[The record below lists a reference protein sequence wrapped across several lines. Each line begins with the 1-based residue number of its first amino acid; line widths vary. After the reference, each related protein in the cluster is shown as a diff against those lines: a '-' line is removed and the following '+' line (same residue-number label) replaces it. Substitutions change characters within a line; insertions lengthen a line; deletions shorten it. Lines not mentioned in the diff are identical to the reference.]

1 VTRPPSRRRRR
12 ETVGAI
18 AVPGTS
24 APAQRPE
31 EPVTSNK
38 GHRLTQLDGLR
49 GIAVVAVIL
58 FHTSNFPGGFLGVD
72 LFFVLSGYVIT
83 GGLLRE
89 VSRHGGVRLL
99 PFWGRRARRLMPAFL
114 ATLALVLVVTT
125 IVGSASVRLF
135 ALDDTPWALAQVV
148 NWHFI
153 ADKIGYGHATDVHVF
168 AHLWSISLEWQFY
181 LAWPIVVALVAVRRN
196 GERLLAIVAGVLA
209 VVSALLM
216 MHWGVLDA
224 TRAYEGTDT
233 RAFALLLGA
242 VAAARPIP
250 RLVAGLDRRSA
261 SVAAIVLITGLGFLW
276 ANAAGTDAPWL
287 YRGGLLVHALLAA
300 ALIAVLAA
308 WPRTLVSSILGS
320 LVPRRLGEWSYSIYL
335 VHWPIIVLLP
345 ELGSGQPPW
354 LRTTAVLALSISVG
368 ALSTVLV
375 ENPIRAGLPW
385 TRGRVGTIVL
395 LAALLAVVLLW
406 LALPRPELGAGTVDV
421 NLL

>member
-1 VTRPPSRRRRR
+1 VT
-12 ETVGAI
+12 
-18 AVPGTS
+18 VPDG
-24 APAQRPE
+24 R
-31 EPVTSNK
+31 
-38 GHRLTQLDGLR
+38 RLTQLDGLR
-49 GIAVVAVIL
+49 GVAVVAVIL
-58 FHTSNFPGGFLGVD
+58 FHTSDFPGGFLGVD

-83 GGLLRE
+83 AGLLRE
-89 VSRHGGVRLL
+89 VQRRGGVRLL

-114 ATLALVLVVTT
+114 TIVAITLVATT
-125 IVGSASVRLF
+125 IVGNANVRRF

-181 LAWPIVVALVAVRRN
+181 LVWPMIVTLVATRRN
-196 GERLLAIVAGVLA
+196 GERLLAIVAAILSVA
-209 VVSALLM
+209 SVALM
-216 MHWGVLDA
+216 MHWGALDT

-242 VAAARPIP
+242 IAATGPI
-250 RLVAGLDRRSA
+250 RRLVSRLDRRIASLAAVVLVAGLGFIW
-261 SVAAIVLITGLGFLW
+261 AIST
-276 ANAAGTDAPWL
+276 GTDAPWL
-287 YRGGLLVHALLAA
+287 YRGGLLVHGLLAA

-308 WPRTLVSSILGS
+308 WPRTAVSSVVGS

-335 VHWPIIVLLP
+335 AHWPIIVLLP
-345 ELGSGQPPW
+345 EFGSGQPPW
-354 LRTTAVLALSISVG
+354 LRTAVVLALSISVG
-368 ALSTVLV
+368 AISTVLV

-395 LAALLAVVLLW
+395 LAAMLAVVLLW